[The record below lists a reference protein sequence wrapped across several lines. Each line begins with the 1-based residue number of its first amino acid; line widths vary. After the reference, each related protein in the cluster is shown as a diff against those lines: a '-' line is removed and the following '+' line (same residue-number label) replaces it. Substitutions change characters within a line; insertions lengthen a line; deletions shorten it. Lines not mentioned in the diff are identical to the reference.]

1 MAKELELKLQ
11 LNDPRQ
17 IQEIL
22 SSPLLT
28 TLPKEELRQIPMET
42 TYYDNAEKLFS
53 RLHWTL
59 RHRKEGE
66 ESVLCIKTPSE
77 DPRVRNE
84 FQILAPAMSEE
95 GIRGLVE
102 AGAPKALWEYCKDS
116 PLAPICGARFLRR
129 CTMLQLPDGSRAE
142 LALDHGELFGPKG
155 TLPILELELELYEGT
170 PDAMITLAN
179 ELCSAFSLRPQPQ
192 SKFARAKTL
201 R

>member
-11 LNDPRQ
+11 LNDPNE

-22 SSPLLT
+22 DSPLLKPY
-28 TLPKEELRQIPMET
+28 LREELTRIPMET

-59 RHRKEGE
+59 RHRKEGG

-95 GIRGLVE
+95 GLRGLVE
-102 AGAPKALWEYCKDS
+102 AGAPKALLDYCKES
-116 PLAPICGARFLRR
+116 PVAPICGARFLRR

-142 LALDHGELFGPKG
+142 LALDQGELFGPKG

-170 PDAMITLAN
+170 PEAMIELAGK
-179 ELCSAFSLRPQPQ
+179 LCTAFSLRPQPK

>member
-11 LNDPRQ
+11 LNDPNEIR
-17 IQEIL
+17 EIL
-22 SSPLLT
+22 ASPLLKPY
-28 TLPKEELRQIPMET
+28 LQEELKQIPMET

-59 RHRKEGE
+59 RHRKEGG

-84 FQILAPAMSEE
+84 FQILAPGMSEE
-95 GIRGLVE
+95 GLRGLVE
-102 AGAPKALWEYCKDS
+102 AGAPKALLDYCKDS
-116 PLAPICGARFLRR
+116 PVAPICGARFLRR

-142 LALDHGELFGPKG
+142 LALDQGELFGPKG

-170 PDAMITLAN
+170 PEAMIELAGK
-179 ELCSAFSLRPQPQ
+179 LCTAFSLRPQPK